1 MLSEGPTLSQ
11 SGEVSVLKHWDTAK
25 AGYLHSSATLKLP
38 LSCSW
43 LVTWPLVLH
52 FGCWLLQLALLPRL
66 RDWAIYSTG
75 THKTEW
81 DCVRDLIYS
90 LPSLL
95 LQAFQA
101 PLVSISPFETLL
113 QNLTP
118 LSGSKSNFQAKF
130 INSKFVPI
138 CPCAS
143 IDLYYKTFPSPLV
156 FTLQWSVY
164 RETSHSS
171 SSLCFAKQNKLIS
184 FSFLSSADLS
194 GPHSPSEPCS
204 APAPM

>member
-43 LVTWPLVLH
+43 LVTWLLALH

-118 LSGSKSNFQAKF
+118 LVAQNLIFRLSLLIANLYQFVLVPVLIF
-130 INSKFVPI
+130 IIRPF
-138 CPCAS
+138 
-143 IDLYYKTFPSPLV
+143 LPL
-156 FTLQWSVY
+156 
-164 RETSHSS
+164 
-171 SSLCFAKQNKLIS
+171 
-184 FSFLSSADLS
+184 
-194 GPHSPSEPCS
+194 
-204 APAPM
+204 